1 VRPLPRRYKGCALP
15 ATEPDVYGDFAVTDE
30 ASGDEVKVRFQGWHG
45 LVRADQ
51 KVAADNK
58 TFTI

>member
-1 VRPLPRRYKGCALP
+1 
-15 ATEPDVYGDFAVTDE
+15 VYGDFAVTDE